1 MYVLAVGYPIWT
13 FCANAAE
20 TASEARVRNDANF
33 ILDQT
38 GREAVVNTGGG
49 ASSRKRSGRILTSKS
64 PLDGA
69 LYGAEQGQGIPQL
82 VSKCPQPSIAPQRS
96 NTKRDGRNR
105 LTNEHQNSRTA
116 LARAGRC
123 AGEPGRAG

>member
-1 MYVLAVGYPIWT
+1 MLAVGYPIWT

-49 ASSRKRSGRILTSKS
+49 ASSRKRSGRILASES
-64 PLDGA
+64 F
-69 LYGAEQGQGIPQL
+69 
-82 VSKCPQPSIAPQRS
+82 
-96 NTKRDGRNR
+96 
-105 LTNEHQNSRTA
+105 
-116 LARAGRC
+116 GRC
-123 AGEPGRAG
+123 FIRCGTRPGHPATHVQMPPALDCTSALKHNV